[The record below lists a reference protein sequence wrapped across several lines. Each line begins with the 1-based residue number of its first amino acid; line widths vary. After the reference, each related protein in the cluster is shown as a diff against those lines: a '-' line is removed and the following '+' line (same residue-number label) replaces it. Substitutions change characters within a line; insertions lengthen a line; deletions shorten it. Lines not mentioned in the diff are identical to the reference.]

1 MRKSR
6 QEIEKDLKKGYR
18 EGIHETIY
26 EALEVD
32 PAKIPD
38 GGSVVVNDLYIEFD
52 EGATTRLKFEED
64 INIPKTSNISLEIT
78 EKIKQKVDAKLKPYD
93 APILQLSAY
102 VIYLDKE
109 GVEVSFQNPRY
120 DFT

>member
-1 MRKSR
+1 MNENSNEHLPVRKSR

-78 EKIKQKVDAKLKPYD
+78 EKIKQKSGA
-93 APILQLSAY
+93 
-102 VIYLDKE
+102 
-109 GVEVSFQNPRY
+109 R
-120 DFT
+120 